1 MSIFGKRFSEDLPFD
16 EGEYPATMLRMDW
29 KDTKAGDQMLLVEFR
44 TDAGR
49 TGKALFPQVNSFFES
64 EAKRA
69 CKVLLGVS
77 EPEDFQTFFRLA
89 DQKASRSRFMLNVK
103 NHKKGS
109 GELTQNFLIRDL
121 NKSQQPVLDT
131 EEIF

>member
-77 EPEDFQTFFRLA
+77 EPEDFQTFF
-89 DQKASRSRFMLNVK
+89 
-103 NHKKGS
+103 GW
-109 GELTQNFLIRDL
+109 LIRKRVDL
-121 NKSQQPVLDT
+121 DSC
-131 EEIF
+131 

>member
-1 MSIFGKRFSEDLPFD
+1 
-16 EGEYPATMLRMDW
+16 
-29 KDTKAGDQMLLVEFR
+29 MLLVEFR
-44 TDAGR
+44 IDAGR

-77 EPEDFQTFFRLA
+77 EPEDFQTFFQLA
-89 DQKASRSRFMLNVK
+89 DQKASRSRFMLIVK

-109 GELTQNFLIRDL
+109 GELTQNFLIKDL